1 MQGQNLRFMEDRKKP
16 LQQARVGF
24 LLLEHFSLPAY
35 TQALDTM
42 VTANLINPDCFATE
56 SFSLSGESVT
66 SDLGLVICPDAQLQL
81 PHLA

>member
-42 VTANLINPDCFATE
+42 VTANLINPA
-56 SFSLSGESVT
+56 LR
-66 SDLGLVICPDAQLQL
+66 I
-81 PHLA
+81 